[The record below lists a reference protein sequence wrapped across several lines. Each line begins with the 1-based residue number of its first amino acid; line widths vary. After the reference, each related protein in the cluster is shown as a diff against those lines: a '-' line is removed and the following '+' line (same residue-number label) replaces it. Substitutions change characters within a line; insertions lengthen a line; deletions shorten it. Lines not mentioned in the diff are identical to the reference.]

1 MAELWTENRMMFEIS
16 VDMKAAVDL
25 FPKVTTKMVEMYV
38 ETFERI
44 KREFIVMVMRVRFLL
59 AFWIR
64 IKLG

>member
-1 MAELWTENRMMFEIS
+1 MAELWTENRMMFEIG